1 MGQAAKSQ
9 KAYWSQEDLGVN
21 TKDFKKE
28 VTTSNLNIHWMVFL
42 TLIGKVYFS
51 LLTCFVYI
59 LWTKIL
65 LLSES
70 PRQDAT
76 YLAL

>member
-9 KAYWSQEDLGVN
+9 KAYWSQEDLGVM

-42 TLIGKVYFS
+42 TLTGKVYFS
-51 LLTCFVYI
+51 LLYMFCIYFMDKNLTSI
-59 LWTKIL
+59 RK
-65 LLSES
+65 S
-70 PRQDAT
+70 
-76 YLAL
+76 